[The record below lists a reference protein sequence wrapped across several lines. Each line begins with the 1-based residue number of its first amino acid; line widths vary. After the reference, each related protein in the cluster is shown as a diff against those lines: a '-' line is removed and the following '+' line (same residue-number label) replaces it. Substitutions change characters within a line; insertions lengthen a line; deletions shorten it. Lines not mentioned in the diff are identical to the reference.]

1 MTYRIVLALVFVLV
15 VVGSRSAGGE
25 PLAQQPEVAAALQ
38 VLDAWVG
45 AAVAS
50 RAVSGL
56 AIGIVHDQDVLW
68 AKGYGF
74 ADVERKVTV
83 TPATMFRI
91 ASISKTFT
99 RRRSCSCAMPASSSW
114 TSR

>member
-50 RAVSGL
+50 RAVS
-56 AIGIVHDQDVLW
+56 VV
-68 AKGYGF
+68 
-74 ADVERKVTV
+74 
-83 TPATMFRI
+83 
-91 ASISKTFT
+91 
-99 RRRSCSCAMPASSSW
+99 
-114 TSR
+114 